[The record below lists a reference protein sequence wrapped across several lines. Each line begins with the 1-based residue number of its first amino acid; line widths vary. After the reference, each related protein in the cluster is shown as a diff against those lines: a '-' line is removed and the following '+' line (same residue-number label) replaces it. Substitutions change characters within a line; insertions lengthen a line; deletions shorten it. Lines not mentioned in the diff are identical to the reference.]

1 MKSWAKVSI
10 SHIYM
15 YATSLIYHAVFTPIG
30 FRHFNVDC
38 CAYNYIM
45 RTHNGFKPF
54 CAVCIFL
61 QNSFAS
67 LKKFRNALRKSAAL
81 AAPTYRASVI
91 VESCSSSCTEL
102 IARRLPNGFTS
113 RSISLLVFSFMN
125 RTLYFP
131 SLSKRCI
138 NFRASRRC
146 SICNCSSSSSNSFLS
161 RWSPIFGKE
170 EVRFSKHLVSN
181 LLQRPRNL
189 NLGLL
194 IAGSSFVIASIKT

>member
-1 MKSWAKVSI
+1 
-10 SHIYM
+10 M

-38 CAYNYIM
+38 CAYNYITQT
-45 RTHNGFKPF
+45 RNGFKLF

-67 LKKFRNALRKSAAL
+67 LKKYRNALRKSAAF

-102 IARRLPNGFTS
+102 IASRRLPIGFTS
-113 RSISLLVFSFMN
+113 RSISLLVFRLIN
-125 RTLYFP
+125 RTLCFP
-131 SLSKRCI
+131 SLSKRCTK
-138 NFRASRRC
+138 FRALRRC
-146 SICNCSSSSSNSFLS
+146 SVCNCSSSSSNSFSS
-161 RWSPIFGKE
+161 RWTPIFGKE
-170 EVRFSKHLVSN
+170 EVRFSKHLASN

-189 NLGLL
+189 NLGLF
-194 IAGSSFVIASIKT
+194 IAGLSFVI